1 MQSHT
6 TDTVAQPVIEQDPES
21 CIYTVDGF
29 SYYEYV
35 TSCLAFVVFQYEYNL
50 DEETTVKLNKI
61 FIYVAVGV
69 GCIFLMIVF
78 VIVVRVFSSA
88 RR

>member
-1 MQSHT
+1 M
-6 TDTVAQPVIEQDPES
+6 
-21 CIYTVDGF
+21 DGYN
-29 SYYEYV
+29 YYEYV
-35 TSCLAFVVFQYEYNL
+35 TSCLAFVVFKLEYKL

-61 FIYVAVGV
+61 FIYVAIGV

-78 VIVVRVFSSA
+78 VIVVRVCLSA